1 MRRGYLTWSP
11 RGRVSSERA
20 ARVVA
25 APSVCISS
33 SAGAAQLL
41 RCKTAFRLRCKTA
54 NAPSFFFTMIK
65 SHISHVCIRHVRYSM
80 HDGIAIGILF
90 LTSVLHMFQD
100 SRVKC
105 HVISLLGLNVKE
117 L

>member
-1 MRRGYLTWSP
+1 VRRGYLTWSP

-80 HDGIAIGILF
+80 HDGIGILF
-90 LTSVLHMFQD
+90 LTSVLHM
-100 SRVKC
+100 SRLKC